1 LRAGIAFDL
10 TAEGYVRRRDLIKV
24 IAVPA
29 VGCRPLIARAQQSSR
44 VRRVG
49 ILLPF
54 AKGDTANE
62 AYVRAFKQELEKL
75 GWAEGRNVQ
84 FDEHWTT
91 DDMSLVRAHAT
102 DLMGSLPDAVL
113 AFGGRVVPILMQLS
127 SSIPIVLPGVGDPV
141 RFGYAKTLARPGKNV
156 TGFTIFELSVV
167 GKSIEIL
174 KQLAPSIQRIALI
187 YNPDNPSSIFYT
199 QASEAAMG
207 QLGIE
212 FSDAPIHGVSDIDQA
227 VTRLEG
233 GQNCGIYF
241 VPDITTLGL
250 RDPIVALV
258 ARHRLPAIYWHAA
271 YVKIG
276 GLVSYGADQTDLFR
290 RSAGYVDRI
299 LRGEKPADLPFQLP
313 TKYQLTVNLKTANAL
328 DLKVPPELLV
338 SADEVIE

>member
-1 LRAGIAFDL
+1 
-10 TAEGYVRRRDLIKV
+10 
-24 IAVPA
+24 
-29 VGCRPLIARAQQSSR
+29 
-44 VRRVG
+44 
-49 ILLPF
+49 
-54 AKGDTANE
+54 
-62 AYVRAFKQELEKL
+62 
-75 GWAEGRNVQ
+75 VQ

-207 QLGIE
+207 RLGIE
-212 FSDAPIHGVSDIDQA
+212 FADAPIHGVSDIDQA
-227 VTRLEG
+227 VTSLEG

-241 VPDITTLGL
+241 VPDITTFGL
-250 RDPIVALV
+250 RDQIVALV
-258 ARHRLPAIYWHAA
+258 ARHRQPAIYWHAA